1 MDGRPSVAII
11 DTNTLAVIGLKQIL
25 QNIMPILTIDTF
37 GSFAELQ
44 ANDPE
49 YYVHYFVS
57 MNLLLENRS
66 FFKSVPLSMYQCTRE
81 RTRPVSADAGTTRSC

>member
-49 YYVHYFVS
+49 HYVHYFVS

-66 FFKSVPLSMYQCTRE
+66 FFRN
-81 RTRPVSADAGTTRSC
+81 